1 MMAESGGKEPLKIRV
16 RTPAG
21 TAEVLRAH
29 LARHNRRVLLLATA
43 TLIAALAAW
52 VLLYFVSVWILV
64 LGTAALDL
72 PGNRVPHRFWLLYSV
87 AALCAIGFAWIDQRL
102 TPNARP
108 RDHKGVYEVVL
119 EFLLAV
125 PNMTLAAGGT
135 LRAWQSLS
143 DDELLQAGELLH
155 RLGREKRVPMS
166 GVRLQIPDPESAIR
180 VLFALQLT
188 QVIDTHR
195 DGNEFWLRLNALR
208 PASLRMAPD
217 DHITA

>member
-1 MMAESGGKEPLKIRV
+1 MAARIKEPPNIRV

-29 LARHNRRVLLLATA
+29 LARHNRRVLLLAAA
-43 TLIAALAAW
+43 TLVAALAAW

-64 LGTAALDL
+64 LGLSVLDL
-72 PGNRVPHRFWLLYSV
+72 PNMRVPHGFWVLYCV

-108 RDHKGVYEVVL
+108 RDHKGLYEVAL

-125 PNMTLAAGGT
+125 PNMTLAVGGT

-155 RLGREKRVPMS
+155 WLGREKRVPLS
-166 GVRLQIPDPESAIR
+166 GVRVQIPDPESAVRI
-180 VLFALQLT
+180 LFALQMT
-188 QVIDTHR
+188 QVIDSHR

-208 PASLRMAPD
+208 PANLRMAAED
-217 DHITA
+217 LATS